1 MKRLLAYIFLS
12 ILVWGQ
18 VLAHSGKPRYHV
30 VIDTDGAI
38 DDMRAITMFL
48 SGNDIRVLAI
58 TCSEGT
64 LLPGEIAM
72 KVQSLLSAFHNE
84 GIPVGTSQELHIPV
98 PPWRSFAREIK
109 WAGEAGSSDLIP
121 VGPSMEVIT
130 RAVERYPDK
139 ITLIALGSLRTYAD
153 WIREDPART
162 GRIER
167 IIWYNESDI
176 EKGYNYSVDPGS
188 YDYILQSGIPL
199 EMVSNPGDTYAITPE
214 YFDLIQKEP
223 SLYASLISRV
233 HAQPL
238 VAGRVDDA
246 HLKLWDDLV
255 PLYLTVPLLF
265 TLEDE
270 GGIRRATLARNL
282 PPDFLYE
289 TIGKLLASATLTNN
303 RVFIS
308 FPVDPALYKPDYAE
322 MLEET
327 VAEYGLIEWKA
338 VCMTNEIHGHTGI
351 YSIIGAKMG
360 IRAMDYFNVGI
371 NNLIITTFAGNAPP
385 LSCFNDGIQIS
396 TGATIGQGLITVADS
411 VSAIPSALFEFNH
424 QLVKISLKPEMAQ
437 QMHREIKYG
446 VDTFG
451 LQTDRYWIYI
461 EQLAIKYWADFDRNK
476 IFVIERM

>member
-1 MKRLLAYIFLS
+1 M
-12 ILVWGQ
+12 WGQ

-30 VIDTDGAI
+30 IIDTDGAI
-38 DDMRAITMFL
+38 DDMRAITMLL

-64 LLPGEIAM
+64 LLPGEVAL
-72 KVQSLLSAFHNE
+72 KVQSLLSSFHHE
-84 GIPVGTSQELHIPV
+84 GIPVGTSQELHTAV
-98 PPWRSFAREIK
+98 PPWRSFAAEIQ
-109 WAGEAGSSDLIP
+109 WAGVSGPSELIP
-121 VGPSMEVIT
+121 VGSSMEVIA
-130 RAVERYPDK
+130 RAAEGYPDK

-153 WIREDPART
+153 WIRDDPSHAD
-162 GRIER
+162 RIER

-176 EKGYNYSVDPGS
+176 KEGYNYSVDPGS
-188 YDYILQSGIPL
+188 YDYILQSGVPL
-199 EMVSNPGDTYAITPE
+199 EMVSNPGDAYAIAPE

-223 SLYASLISRV
+223 SIYASRISQV
-233 HAQPL
+233 HKQPQ
-238 VAGRVDDA
+238 VAARTDNA

-255 PLYLTVPLLF
+255 PLYLTVPLMF

-270 GGIRRATLARNL
+270 DGTRRATLASGL
-282 PPDFLYE
+282 PQDFVYE

-308 FPVDPALYKPDYAE
+308 FPVDPALYKPDYAG

-327 VAEYGLIEWKA
+327 IAKFGLIEWKA
-338 VCMTNEIHGHTGI
+338 VSMTNEIHGHTGI

-360 IRAMDYFNVGI
+360 IRAMDFFNVGV
-371 NNLIITTFAGNAPP
+371 NNLVITTFAGNTPP

-396 TGATIGQGLITVADS
+396 TGATIGQGLITIADS
-411 VSAIPSALFEFNH
+411 VSAIPSALFEYNH
-424 QLVKISLKPEMAQ
+424 QIVRISLMPAMAQ
-437 QMHREIKYG
+437 QMRREIKYG

-451 LQTDRYWIYI
+451 LQTDRYWNYI
-461 EQLAIKYWADFDRNK
+461 EQLAIRYWAEFDRNK

>member
-1 MKRLLAYIFLS
+1 MKRLLVYLFLS
-12 ILVWGQ
+12 VLAWGQ

-38 DDMRAITMFL
+38 DDMRALTMLL

-64 LLPGEIAM
+64 LLPAEVAM
-72 KVQSLLSAFHNE
+72 KVQSLLSAFHHE
-84 GIPVGTSQELHIPV
+84 GIPVGTSRELHIPV
-98 PPWRSFAREIK
+98 PAWRSFAREIQ
-109 WAGEAGSSDLIP
+109 WAGAAGSSDLIP
-121 VGPSMEVIT
+121 VGSSLEVISRT
-130 RAVERYPDK
+130 VEGYPDK

-153 WIREDPART
+153 WIRDDPARSEK
-162 GRIER
+162 IER
-167 IIWYNESDI
+167 IIWYNETDI
-176 EKGYNYSVDPGS
+176 ETGYNYSVDPGS
-188 YDYILQSGIPL
+188 YDYILHSGIPL

-223 SLYASLISRV
+223 SVYASRIAMVHSR
-233 HAQPL
+233 PP
-238 VAGRVDDA
+238 VASRIDDA

-282 PPDFLYE
+282 PLDFLYE
-289 TIGKLLASATLTNN
+289 TIGMLLASASVTNN
-303 RVFIS
+303 RVFIR
-308 FPVDPALYKPDYAE
+308 FPVDPALYKPDYAG

-327 VAEYGLIEWKA
+327 TAKYGLIEWKA

-371 NNLIITTFAGNAPP
+371 NNLTITTFSGNTPP

-396 TGATIGQGLITVADS
+396 SGATIGQGLITIADS
-411 VSAIPSALFEFNH
+411 VSAIPSALFEYNH
-424 QLVKISLKPEMAQ
+424 QVVRISLNPALAE
-437 QMHREIKYG
+437 QMHRDIRYG

-451 LQTDRYWIYI
+451 LQTDRYWTYI
-461 EQLAIKYWADFDRNK
+461 EQLAIRYWADFDRNK

>member
-1 MKRLLAYIFLS
+1 MKRLLGYLLITA
-12 ILVWGQ
+12 LVCGQ
-18 VLAHSGKPRYHV
+18 VLAHSGKPKYHV
-30 VIDTDGAI
+30 IIDTDGAI
-38 DDMRAITMFL
+38 DDMRAITMLL
-48 SGNDIRVLAI
+48 SGNDVRVLAI

-64 LLPGEIAM
+64 LLPDAVAM
-72 KVQSLLSAFHNE
+72 KVQALLSTFHHE
-84 GIPVGTSQELHIPV
+84 GIPVGTSKEVHAAV
-98 PPWRSFAREIK
+98 PAWRSFATEIQ
-109 WAGEAGSSDLIP
+109 WGEVSGSSNLIAAGSSLD
-121 VGPSMEVIT
+121 VIE
-130 RAVERYPDK
+130 RAVAQYPEK

-153 WIREDPART
+153 WIRDDPDHADLV
-162 GRIER
+162 ER

-188 YDYILQSGIPL
+188 YAFILQSGVRL
-199 EMVSNPGDTYAITPE
+199 EVVSNPGDSYAITPD

-223 SLYASLISRV
+223 SIYASQISRV
-233 HAQPL
+233 HAQPV
-238 VAGRVDDA
+238 VASRIDNA

-270 GGIRRATLARNL
+270 AGIRRATLARNL
-282 PPDFLYE
+282 PPDFVYE
-289 TIGKLLASATLTNN
+289 TIGKLLASASVTNN
-303 RVFIS
+303 RVFNS
-308 FPVDPALYKPDYAE
+308 FPVDTALYKPDYAG

-327 VAEYGLIEWKA
+327 IAKFGLIEWKA
-338 VCMTNEIHGHTGI
+338 VSMTNEIHGHTGI

-371 NNLIITTFAGNAPP
+371 NNLIITTFAGNNPP

-396 TGATIGQGLITVADS
+396 TGATIGQGLITIADS
-411 VSAIPSALFEFNH
+411 VSAIPSALIEFNH
-424 QLVKISLKPEMAQ
+424 QIVRISLKPEMAQ
-437 QMHREIKYG
+437 QMRKEIKYG

-461 EQLAIKYWADFDRNK
+461 EQLAIRYWADFDRNK